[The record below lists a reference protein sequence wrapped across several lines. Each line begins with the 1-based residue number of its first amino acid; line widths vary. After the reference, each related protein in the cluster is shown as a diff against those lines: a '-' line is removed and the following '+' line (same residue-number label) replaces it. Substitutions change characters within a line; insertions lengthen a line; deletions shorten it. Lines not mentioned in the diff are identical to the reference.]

1 MTIMSLRDVTLQ
13 RNGREILQHLSI
25 DFWEGHV
32 HALIGPNGAGKSTMA
47 HCIMGLQGYTEF
59 EGEVLFEGQSLK
71 GVPVDERARRGIT
84 LAWQEPAR
92 FEGLSV
98 DTFIRAGA
106 KDKSLAE
113 ASFVLEEVG
122 LAGDEYLSRAVDKT
136 LSGGE
141 RKRIELASILAMRP
155 KFMLMDEPDSGID
168 VDALNHIFDALK
180 MLRQRG
186 TTVVMIT
193 HSLTV
198 LQHADHAFL
207 MCSGRLVD
215 KGSVSKIAGYFERKC
230 IPCKHQDLDAV
241 GPQPSR
247 TDLPVRPDGLAETED
262 PSHETRAPVS
272 EAVAKKSN
280 GYGAEASHV

>member
-1 MTIMSLRDVTLQ
+1 
-13 RNGREILQHLSI
+13 
-25 DFWEGHV
+25 
-32 HALIGPNGAGKSTMA
+32 
-47 HCIMGLQGYTEF
+47 
-59 EGEVLFEGQSLK
+59 LFEGQSLK

-98 DTFIRAGA
+98 GTFIRAGA

-113 ASFVLEEVG
+113 ARCVLEQVG
-122 LAGDEYLSRAVDKT
+122 LAADEYLSRAVDKT

-141 RKRIELASILAMRP
+141 RKRIELAGILAMQP

-168 VDALNHIFDALK
+168 VDALDHILDALK

-193 HSLTV
+193 HSLTA
-198 LQHADHAFL
+198 LRHADHAFL

-215 KGSVSKIAGYFERKC
+215 KGSVTKIASYFERKC
-230 IPCKHQDLDAV
+230 IPCDHQDFKAAE
-241 GPQPSR
+241 PQSGG
-247 TDLPVRPDGLAETED
+247 THLQFEPDRVDGSGD
-262 PSHETRAPVS
+262 PADKTRAPVA
-272 EAVAKKSN
+272 EVAAEQP
-280 GYGAEASHV
+280 GRYVAEASHE

>member
-1 MTIMSLRDVTLQ
+1 VTLR

-47 HCIMGLQGYTEF
+47 HCIMGLQGYTDF
-59 EGEVLFEGQSLK
+59 EGDVLFEGQSLK

-113 ASFVLEEVG
+113 ARCVLEEVG
-122 LAGDEYLSRAVDKT
+122 LAADEYLSRAVDKT

-141 RKRIELASILAMRP
+141 RKWIELAGILAMRP
-155 KFMLMDEPDSGID
+155 KFTLMDEPDSGID

-198 LQHADHAFL
+198 LRHADHAFR
-207 MCSGRLVD
+207 MCSGRLMD
-215 KGSVSKIAGYFERKC
+215 KGSVNKIAGYFEQKC
-230 IPCKHQDLDAV
+230 VPCKYQDVSAAE
-241 GPQPSR
+241 PQLSS
-247 TDLPVRPDGLAETED
+247 TDLPVLPDSLAGPED
-262 PSHETRAPVS
+262 PSYQMRTQLS
-272 EAVAKKSN
+272 EVAAKQSN